1 MLDIII
7 IMADDIKIDW
17 LESITHD
24 EKTGYIEISGQR
36 HTIVNS
42 NAFMAYR
49 ESISKII
56 GHGADAVLY
65 MAGKN
70 HTEKF
75 VSIMMKQNVMSGL
88 VKRFKWGKNKI
99 AEKVVNVLNQYGF
112 GAAIAEKIDLEKETI
127 IIVKNSCVATS
138 YKKKQ
143 KEPVCSYIAGLLAG
157 GAKAIVG
164 EDYICTETHCVAKG
178 DKHCRFVLSP
188 EKSFTV

>member
-1 MLDIII
+1 
-7 IMADDIKIDW
+7 MADDIKIDW
-17 LESITHD
+17 LESIKHD

-49 ESISKII
+49 ESISQII

-70 HTEKF
+70 HTERF
-75 VSIMMKQNVMSGL
+75 VSIMMKQNAMSGF

-99 AEKVVNVLNQYGF
+99 AEKVVDVLNQYGF
-112 GAAIAEKIDLEKETI
+112 GAASIEKMDLDKESI
-127 IIVKNSCVATS
+127 ITMKNSCIATC
-138 YKKKQ
+138 YEKKQ

-157 GAKAIVG
+157 GAKAIG
-164 EDYICTETHCVAKG
+164 GKEYIVTETQCAAMGHKE
-178 DKHCRFVLSP
+178 CRFVIKP
-188 EKSFTV
+188 EK

>member
-1 MLDIII
+1 
-7 IMADDIKIDW
+7 MADNIKIDW
-17 LESITHD
+17 LESIKYD
-24 EKTGYIEISGQR
+24 DKKGDIEISGQR

-49 ESISKII
+49 ESISQII

-65 MAGKN
+65 LAGKN

-75 VSIMMKQNVMSGL
+75 VSIMLKQNAMSGF

-99 AEKVVNVLNQYGF
+99 AKKVIEVLNQYGF
-112 GAAIAEKIDLEKETI
+112 GAASIKKMDLDKESI
-127 IIVKNSCVATS
+127 ITMKNSCIATC

-143 KEPVCSYIAGLLAG
+143 KEPVCSYIAGLMAG

-164 EDYICTETHCVAKG
+164 GDYVCIETHCTAMGHKE
-178 DKHCRFVLSP
+178 CRFIIKP
-188 EKSFTV
+188 EKK